1 MRITEGM
8 RYQSFLQDVS
18 RAQDRLVKAQQQ
30 VSSGKRV
37 AKPSDDPDATTDILR
52 LNSDKN
58 ESAQYSKNLTFAR
71 SKLETT
77 DGVLDTIEQIV
88 ERARVLG
95 LSSLS
100 VPEQAKGYVTE
111 TNALRDQVLTSANTT
126 FAGRY
131 IFGGSVT
138 TTAPYVKNPDTTVSY
153 NGDGEDMALEIGRS
167 LTIQTQI
174 PGSDLFNGSVDIFAT
189 LSDLATAMQAGDK
202 AGIGAQVQKIE
213 QFTDVMSVARS
224 KVGGYLNLA
233 TSVETNMS
241 SANVARERVLSA
253 EEAADLAAAIS
264 ELTTSQNALQATLSV
279 GARLSE
285 LNIWNFLK

>member
-1 MRITEGM
+1 MRITEAS

-18 RAQDRLVKAQQQ
+18 RAQDRLVKAQRQ

-37 AKPSDDPDATTDILR
+37 AKPSDDPGATTDILR
-52 LNSDKN
+52 LNSDKS
-58 ESAQYSKNLTFAR
+58 ESGQYSKNLTFAR
-71 SKLETT
+71 SKLQTT

-100 VPEQAKGYVTE
+100 NPAAAKGYATE
-111 TNALRDQVLTSANTT
+111 TTALRDQLFTSANTT

-138 TTAPYVKNPDTTVSY
+138 TTAPYVKNPDSSITY
-153 NGDGEDMALEIGRS
+153 AGDGEHMPLEIGHS

-174 PGSDLFNGSVDIFAT
+174 PGSDLFNGPVDIFST
-189 LSDLATAMQAGDK
+189 LSDLAAAMQAGDK
-202 AGIGAQVQKIE
+202 ASMDAQVQKIE

-241 SANVARERVLSA
+241 SANVAREKVLSE

>member
-1 MRITEGM
+1 MRVTEAN
-8 RYQSFLQDVS
+8 RYQNFLQDIS

-37 AKPSDDPDATTDILR
+37 TKPSDDPGAATDILR

-58 ESAQYSKNLTFAR
+58 ESSQYSKNLTFAR

-100 VPEQAKGYVTE
+100 NPAAAKGYVTE
-111 TNALRDQVLTSANTT
+111 TNALRDQLVTSANTT
-126 FAGRY
+126 FGGRY

-138 TTAPYVKNPDTTVSY
+138 TTAPYIKNPDTTVSY
-153 NGDGEDMALEIGRS
+153 AGDGEDMALEIGHS

-174 PGSDLFNGSVDIFAT
+174 PGSDLFNGPVDIFTT
-189 LSDLATAMQAGDK
+189 LSDLTTAMQAGDK
-202 AGIGAQVQKIE
+202 AGMDAQIQKIE

-233 TSVETNMS
+233 TSVESNMS
-241 SANVARERVLSA
+241 TANVAREKVLSQ